1 MCRNSYSSVECPLL
15 CDNGCTIW
23 WIYERRIE
31 WTQLWTAFVYMSSLF
46 QHHCYVNVKVVKW
59 AIFYE
64 KEIYLELDRALI
76 IIFSRKPIIKNW
88 NIHFKSKWE
97 WLKRGRAVKIAE
109 VQTQKKQVE
118 AGKSRCHYLLAQN
131 RINLS
136 WKTDIFSSSLSE
148 SDWKAAG

>member
-1 MCRNSYSSVECPLL
+1 MCRNSYSSVDCPLL

-31 WTQLWTAFVYMSSLF
+31 WTQLWTAFVYISSLF
-46 QHHCYVNVKVVKW
+46 QHHCYVNVKVIKMVNLLRKGNLSG
-59 AIFYE
+59 AGNSSSHYLLAQTYHKKTEIFTSS
-64 KEIYLELDRALI
+64 L
-76 IIFSRKPIIKNW
+76 S
-88 NIHFKSKWE
+88 E

-109 VQTQKKQVE
+109 VQTQRKQVE
-118 AGKSRCHYLLAQN
+118 AGKSCYHYLLAQN